1 MKRLYLILSVLL
13 LILSSVATVV
23 WAMQTPS
30 VASPLSAQN
39 LPTATF
45 LPVDDLEYTIEEV
58 VASSDPI
65 NFDDQEIG
73 GFSFTNFTYE
83 SLYPRGL
90 DFKVTI
96 TPPTDEEIIA
106 VTLYYE
112 FSGGA
117 RSREQAVQTDSDG
130 EWQAVPYA
138 TGGLPPWQ
146 FMSVSFRVATASGLS
161 IDTEP
166 VTVQYHDATR
176 SWWRAESADAVVY
189 WFDFPEE
196 FGDVLMKG
204 IAAVQDKY
212 EKGFGGRLSYRP
224 IVIIFPP
231 GDIIGE
237 YRAGGQNNPRTT
249 GSASRATQSAVLR
262 IRGLEIEE
270 IRQDCIWNEPRD
282 LEWQMEYSMS
292 VATHEI
298 AHLYQYEFFNGAGPA
313 WWIEGQATF
322 FEWDSGPFDD
332 RMRNLAQT
340 QDLAT
345 LQGSGPSG
353 MVGTPASDGCTHL
366 GYEMGTS
373 FINWFVN
380 TYGGYEAHRQVVELM
395 DSNVLLADALEQ
407 VTGVAF
413 TELEK
418 QWREYIGLNP
428 EPFIRPTPT
437 FPSFPTQ
444 APYSGNDS
452 N

>member
-1 MKRLYLILSVLL
+1 MKRLYLTLSISL
-13 LILSSVATVV
+13 LILSSLATVV
-23 WAMQTPS
+23 WATNRPSSPTPQT
-30 VASPLSAQN
+30 AQTF
-39 LPTATF
+39 PTATF
-45 LPVDDLEYTIEEV
+45 LPVDDLEYTIEQV
-58 VASSDPI
+58 MPNTDMI
-65 NFDDQEIG
+65 KFDDQEID

-90 DFKVTI
+90 DFKATI
-96 TPPTDEEIIA
+96 KPSADEEIIA
-106 VTLYYE
+106 VTLFYE
-112 FSGGA
+112 FAGGA
-117 RSREQAVQTDSDG
+117 RSREQAVQTESDN

-146 FMSVSFRVATASGLS
+146 FMTVTFRISTASGLS
-161 IDTEP
+161 IETEP
-166 VTVQYHDATR
+166 VTVHYHDPTR
-176 SWWRAESADAVVY
+176 SWWRAESVDAVIY
-189 WFDFPEE
+189 WFDFPQE
-196 FGDVLMKG
+196 FGDVLMPG

-231 GDIIGE
+231 GDVLGE

-249 GSASRATQSAVLR
+249 GSASRDTQSAVLR
-262 IRGLEIEE
+262 IRGLDIEE

-282 LEWQMEYSMS
+282 LDWQMEFSMS

-298 AHLYQYEFFNGAGPA
+298 AHLYQYEFFNGVGPA

-322 FEWDSGPFDD
+322 FEWDSGQFDD

-380 TYGGYEAHRQVVELM
+380 TQGGYEAHRQVVELM
-395 DSNVLLADALEQ
+395 DSNVLLAEALEQ
-407 VTGVAF
+407 VSGVPFA
-413 TELEK
+413 ELEM

-444 APYSGNDS
+444 APFSGS